1 MKKHPSLFFSLIL
14 TIAAALSLA
23 SCQRAEFD
31 IQEPQ
36 AADRQKEIR
45 EVIITASIADPSSET
60 RTSYNETES
69 KNYWTPGDKIKIFSA
84 GESSEFT
91 SINTV
96 PETMVKFR
104 GLISFITGTSND
116 DEDSKDYVWGLYPY
130 STGATYAEPDG
141 ISRTAR
147 ITTTYTDIQTGV
159 AGTFGDNLA
168 VMIGRSESLSIP
180 FRGAYSGAFFKVNR
194 NDIVSMTLEGLNGEV
209 LAGKATIGLDNSQL
223 PVVYDVADPKT
234 AVTVTAPNGTFEPGA
249 NYYII
254 TLPDVALPNG
264 YKVTLRRAD
273 GYQGTYELR
282 ANRPLNRI
290 KFRNLSDPIDAR
302 IENAQNISNG
312 VSTGWVRSTTQGV
325 NEIWYTTSDNEAVT
339 YNVDSETGNEVDSAN
354 SVAPADNDGVGII
367 RFTTPVTEIDS
378 YGFYNLSNLTS
389 VTLPESVETIKAY
402 AFRGCSSLKDINFG
416 SNMKTIKS
424 YAFWEMYGIEELVLP
439 EGLETVEEAA
449 FQYLDHLKRVTIPES
464 IRTFGSVTNGI
475 HHSPF
480 INSHIIERF
489 VGKFASADGRCLILD
504 EADGNKVLLHFAG
517 TGYSGQSY
525 SIPSGVTSIAQLAFD
540 YTAPKSIILPEGLLS
555 IEPDAFSWC
564 SYLESMTI
572 PTTLTSIGTKAFN
585 NCRKLK
591 EVKLKPTAIPTVIA
605 YGSSMGNM
613 FYNPDASLK
622 IYVPGNLLN
631 AYKTTQYWS
640 TYESQYVAAQ
650 TDNELWFTLR
660 DGSIQED
667 AINVSDWSGWVTGS
681 GEEITPCFD
690 SDRQVWVVQFSE
702 PIHSVPAEAFRNKLL
717 LTGVSLPASVSVI
730 GERAFEFCTG
740 LNSVEFGSDF
750 LEEIDDYAF
759 HGCDLSS
766 VNIPNTNRL
775 GVHAFQNNENL
786 TSVTLGSHV
795 NIDPEDDNPF
805 MNCVSLVSF
814 EGDNDLI
821 SEDRHSLIKNGILI
835 ATATAGLTNF
845 TTPSNVTEIGA
856 QAFYGSTLQNI
867 NIRYGV
873 TSLGWAAF
881 TNCPNL
887 LTISI
892 PESVTFISD
901 HNFSNCASLRQ
912 VGMDSA
918 TPPELGDN
926 TFSNSYETFVIAVPG
941 AGYWEYNSQDR
952 PNWYAQRDHIIAYQA
967 NNEIWYH
974 LVGNE
979 GSQLSLSGSDFGAN
993 LIPSGRVQIFG
1004 STDKL
1009 RPQVPIPSEVTNG
1022 ITGDLQI
1029 SVYPFDATITKIP
1042 ANAFSGTS
1050 WNSKLDWIS
1059 FPGDVAEIGNAAFKG
1074 NSNLLVFPLSYAN
1087 FLKTIGDDAFSGCS
1101 SMKYDHNLE
1110 ERVSLRTSVKT
1121 VGDRAFKGCS
1131 ALKQFTANGLTS
1143 LGKSAFNNCSSL
1155 TNAFI
1160 GPVSEIK
1167 DSTFY
1172 NCQAL
1177 TGLILKNSG
1186 NVESVGKFAFYYCRR
1201 LSNAG
1206 SNSTASNTLDLPNL
1220 KTIDRDGFY
1229 FCSALKYFNLPEL
1242 VKISPSG
1249 IGWTGAKQLSAPK
1262 LETIEAYGLYNN
1274 NLDSLSLPAIKTIA
1288 QSGLGYSVNLKKL
1301 TIGNGLT
1308 NVGNTVMFNHRA
1320 DGPTDLELYLSS
1332 PTPLSSLY
1340 DSLIYDNATST
1351 SAGAGVRIDIAAI
1364 FVPASSVNAY
1374 KIAWPDYASV
1384 IRAKP

>member
-1 MKKHPSLFFSLIL
+1 MKRVSLLATAL
-14 TIAAALSLA
+14 LALAA
-23 SCQRAEFD
+23 CQRMEMDVNAPD
-31 IQEPQ
+31 NNQS
-36 AADRQKEIR
+36 AGSQKELR
-45 EVIITASIADPSSET
+45 EVIITADIADATGET
-60 RTSYNETES
+60 RTSYNEGDG
-69 KNYWTPGDKIKIFSA
+69 KNYWSSGDKIKVFSA

-91 SINTV
+91 SLNTE
-96 PETMVKFR
+96 PATMVKFK
-104 GLISFITGTSND
+104 GLISFITGTSD
-116 DEDSKDYVWGLYPY
+116 DSEDSKDYVWGLYPY
-130 STGATYAEPDG
+130 TSAASYSEPDG

-147 ITTTYTDIQTGV
+147 ITTTYTDMQTGV

-339 YNVDSETGNEVDSAN
+339 YTVDSETGNVVDSAN

-367 RFTTPVTEIDS
+367 RFTAPVTEIDS
-378 YGFYNLSNLTS
+378 YGFYNLSNLAS
-389 VTLPESVETIKAY
+389 VTLPESVETIKTY

-416 SNMKTIKS
+416 SNVKTIKS

-439 EGLETVEEAA
+439 EGLETVEEYA

-464 IRTFGSVTNGI
+464 IRTFGSVTNGM

-480 INSHIIERF
+480 INSHIIEQF

-525 SIPSGVTSIAQLAFD
+525 SIPSGVTSIAYQAFD
-540 YTAPKSIILPEGLLS
+540 YTAPKSIILPEGLLT
-555 IEPDAFSWC
+555 IEPQAFSWC
-564 SYLESMTI
+564 SSYLESVTI
-572 PTTLTSIGTKAFN
+572 PTTLTSIGTQAFR
-585 NCRKLK
+585 NCTKLK
-591 EVKLKPTAIPTVIA
+591 EVQLKPTAIPTVIA
-605 YGSSMGNM
+605 NGSSMGNM

-640 TYESQYVAAQ
+640 AYESRYVAAQ
-650 TDNELWFTLR
+650 TDNEIWYTVT
-660 DGSIQED
+660 DAADNND
-667 AINVSDWSGWVTGS
+667 AINVSDWRDWGDDNQIV
-681 GEEITPCFD
+681 PYFD
-690 SDRQVWVVQFSE
+690 SERQVWIAEFSN
-702 PIHSVPAEAFRNKLL
+702 PIRYIPDEAFRKAGGNLILKSI
-717 LTGVSLPASVSVI
+717 SLPASVEEI
-730 GERAFEFCTG
+730 GERAFQFCPY
-740 LNSVEFGSDF
+740 LESVQFESDF
-750 LEEIDDYAF
+750 LEAIYDYAF
-759 HGCDLSS
+759 DGCDLRTVS
-766 VNIPNTNRL
+766 IPSTNYL
-775 GVHAFQNNENL
+775 GMHSFSENNNL
-786 TSVTLGSHV
+786 TSVTLGSYID
-795 NIDPEDDNPF
+795 IDPNDGNPF
-805 MNCVSLVSF
+805 MRCGSLVSF

-821 SEDRHSLIKNGILI
+821 SEDRHSLIKDGILI
-835 ATATAGLTNF
+835 ATATAGLTNYQ
-845 TTPSNVTEIGA
+845 TPSSVTQIGA
-856 QAFYGSTLQNI
+856 QAFYGSTLQTI
-867 NIRYGV
+867 SILYGV
-873 TSLGWAAF
+873 TSTGWAAF
-881 TNCPNL
+881 AQCANL
-887 LTISI
+887 ERINI
-892 PESVTFISD
+892 PKSVTNISD
-901 HNFSNCASLRQ
+901 WAFSGCTSLQQ

-926 TFSNSYETFVIAVPG
+926 AFDNTNDTFVIAVPG
-941 AGYWEYNSQDR
+941 AGYWEYQSQDR
-952 PNWYAQRDHIIAYQA
+952 PNWYAQSDHFIAYQA

-979 GSQLSLSGSDFGAN
+979 GSHYGLGGTDFGAD
-993 LIPSGRVQIFG
+993 LIASKRVQLFG
-1004 STDKL
+1004 STDKI
-1009 RPQVPIPSEVTNG
+1009 RPLVQIPSELTNEFAEN
-1022 ITGDLQI
+1022 LEV
-1029 SVYPFDATITKIP
+1029 SVYPFDDIITKIP
-1042 ANAFSGTS
+1042 ARAFSTAD
-1050 WNSKLDWIS
+1050 WNNKLDWIS
-1059 FPGDVAEIGNAAFKG
+1059 IPGTVTEIGDAAFKG
-1074 NSNLLVFPLSYAN
+1074 DSHLLVFPLYYDYVLTS
-1087 FLKTIGDDAFSGCS
+1087 IGNDAFSGCS
-1101 SMKYDHNLE
+1101 SMNYSQNLV
-1110 ERVSLRTSVKT
+1110 ERVSLYKSVTT
-1121 VGDRAFKGCS
+1121 VGDRAFKDCS

-1177 TGLILKNSG
+1177 TGLNLRNPG
-1186 NVESVGKFAFYYCRR
+1186 NVESVGKYAFYYCRR

-1220 KTIDRDGFY
+1220 KTVDRYGFY
-1229 FCSALKYFNLPEL
+1229 YCSALKYFNLPEL

-1274 NLDSLSLPAIKTIA
+1274 KLDSLSLPAIKTIA

-1301 TIGNGLT
+1301 TIGNSLT
-1308 NVGNTVMFNHRA
+1308 NVGTTVMFNHRA

-1340 DSLIYDNATST
+1340 DSLIYDNATTT

-1374 KIAWPDYASV
+1374 KIAWPDYANV
-1384 IRAKP
+1384 IQAQ

>member
-147 ITTTYTDIQTGV
+147 ITTTIPDTQTGV

-180 FRGAYSGAFFKVNR
+180 FRGAYSGAFFQVRR
-194 NDIVSMTLEGLNGEV
+194 NDIVSMTLRGRNNEV
-209 LAGKATIGLDNSQL
+209 LVGKATIGLNNNL
-223 PVVYDVADPKT
+223 IPVVYDVAEGKT
-234 AVTVTAPNGTFEPGA
+234 AVTVTAPNGTFESEK

-264 YKVTLRRAD
+264 YSVTLRRRD
-273 GYQGTYELR
+273 GYEGTYEVR
-282 ANRPLNRI
+282 AERPLNRI
-290 KFRNLSDPIDAR
+290 KFRNLSEPVDVR

-367 RFTTPVTEIDS
+367 RFTAPVTEIDS
-378 YGFYNLSNLTS
+378 YGFYNLSNLAS

-416 SNMKTIKS
+416 SNVKTIKS

-439 EGLETVEEAA
+439 EGLETVEEYA

-564 SYLESMTI
+564 SYLESVTI

-650 TDNELWFTLR
+650 TDNEIWFTLR

-681 GEEITPCFD
+681 GEEITPYFD

-805 MNCVSLVSF
+805 MNCGSLVSF

-821 SEDRHSLIKNGILI
+821 SEDRHSLIKDGILI
-835 ATATAGLTNF
+835 ATATAGLTNYQ
-845 TTPSNVTEIGA
+845 TPSSVTQIGA
-856 QAFYGSTLQNI
+856 QAFYGSTLKTI
-867 NIRYGV
+867 SILYGV
-873 TSLGWAAF
+873 TSTGWAAF
-881 TNCPNL
+881 AQCANL
-887 LTISI
+887 ERINI
-892 PESVTFISD
+892 PKSVTNISD
-901 HNFSNCASLRQ
+901 WAFSGCTSLQQ

-926 TFSNSYETFVIAVPG
+926 AFDNTNDTFVIAVPG
-941 AGYWEYNSQDR
+941 AGYWEYQSQDR
-952 PNWYAQRDHIIAYQA
+952 PNWYAQRNHFIAYQA

-979 GSQLSLSGSDFGAN
+979 GSHYGLGGTDFGAD
-993 LIPSGRVQIFG
+993 LIASKRVQLFG
-1004 STDKL
+1004 STDKI
-1009 RPQVPIPSEVTNG
+1009 RPLVQIPSELTNEFAEN
-1022 ITGDLQI
+1022 LEV
-1029 SVYPFDATITKIP
+1029 SVYPFDDIITKIP
-1042 ANAFSGTS
+1042 ARAFSTAD
-1050 WNSKLDWIS
+1050 WNNKLDWIS
-1059 FPGDVAEIGNAAFKG
+1059 IPGTVTEIGDAAFKG
-1074 NSNLLVFPLSYAN
+1074 DSHLLVFPLYYDYVLTS
-1087 FLKTIGDDAFSGCS
+1087 IGNDAFSGCS
-1101 SMKYDHNLE
+1101 SMKYSQNLV
-1110 ERVSLRTSVKT
+1110 ERVSLYKSVTT

-1172 NCQAL
+1172 YCQAL
-1177 TGLILKNSG
+1177 TGLILKNPG

-1220 KTIDRDGFY
+1220 KTIDWNGFGY
-1229 FCSALKYFNLPEL
+1229 CSALKYFNLPEL
-1242 VKISPSG
+1242 VEISTNG
-1249 IGWTGAKQLSAPK
+1249 IVFSGAKQFSAPK
-1262 LETIEAYGLYNN
+1262 LETIGAYGLYSNS
-1274 NLDSLSLPAIKTIA
+1274 LDSLSLPAIKTIA
-1288 QSGLGYSVNLKKL
+1288 QSGLGYSRSLKKL

-1308 NVGNTVMFNHRA
+1308 NVGNTIMYNHTGN
-1320 DGPTDLELYLSS
+1320 GPTDLELYLSS

-1340 DSLIYDNATST
+1340 NSLIYAAATST
-1351 SAGAGVRIDIAAI
+1351 EAGAGVRIDIAAI
-1364 FVPASSVNAY
+1364 YVPASSVNAY